1 MIEYRNQ
8 LKTRKMSSLRRFW
21 HIRNPKEYDDE
32 QDTVE
37 QAKENDDNITV
48 RKFYLLCELPTDV
61 KLYIL
66 AFVAEVSLDDG
77 SSTTTNSLTR
87 VFPLVSRE
95 FRALSKSD
103 CLWQTILERFVDK
116 EPFLWRDGLLML
128 LGCDHGDTTSQQ
140 QQQQDLFSS
149 LSSREVVQ
157 LVNSRLREPGYFRL
171 YRMIMA
177 RFIRF
182 TSPIFYMS
190 CRRLKIG
197 IPLALHFFEHRHRLL
212 IQTVMEGYPMELQD
226 GRLIANQV
234 SNLPTFVYAHVPPFQ
249 QGSRACLVQ
258 VHRCGIDPNDG
269 TANVWLMP
277 VAFVKMER
285 VWERADQA
293 GLRYAQCVRLSS
305 SACRELRREETN
317 RHVQRRF
324 RRRRRNRNDAGRQ
337 YMPCSIM

>member
-1 MIEYRNQ
+1 
-8 LKTRKMSSLRRFW
+8 MSSLLRRFW
-21 HIRNPKEYDDE
+21 HSRRRNPNEHDDDDE

-48 RKFYLLCELPTDV
+48 RKFYLFCELPTDV
-61 KLYIL
+61 KLCIL
-66 AFVAEVSLDDG
+66 AFGAEVSLDDG
-77 SSTTTNSLTR
+77 SSTTTHNSLTR

-95 FRALSKSD
+95 FRVLSKSD

-116 EPFLWRDGLLML
+116 EPFLWRDGLLKL
-128 LGCDHGDTTSQQ
+128 LDCDDPGDTTTQ
-140 QQQQDLFSS
+140 QQQQDLLSS
-149 LSSREVVQ
+149 LSSRELVQ
-157 LVNSRLREPGYFRL
+157 VVNSRLSEPGYFRL

-190 CRRLKIG
+190 CRRVKIG
-197 IPLALHFFEHRHRLL
+197 IPVALHFFEHRYRLL
-212 IQTVMEGYPMELQD
+212 IQMVMEGYPTELQD
-226 GRLIANQV
+226 GRLIPNQV
-234 SNLPTFVYAHVPPFQ
+234 SNVPTFVYAHVPPFQ

-258 VHRCGIDPNDG
+258 VHRCVIDPNDG

-293 GLRYAQCVRLSS
+293 GLRYAQCVRLSN
-305 SACRELRREETN
+305 SACRELLQREEQTT
-317 RHVQRRF
+317 RRVQRRF